1 MALSQT
7 VACPVSGKKAGQT
20 KLPSGLSPQSDWA
33 RLGHFL
39 GADRTLFR
47 PLVEESRSFG
57 FVFCSTASSFLAV
70 DSRYTR
76 SPDGCLKHTS
86 VLLLSQVWKN
96 DSLET
101 RMGQPR
107 GLSEQQESFGVSAQ
121 TSKFG

>member
-39 GADRTLFR
+39 SADRTLFR

-70 DSRYTR
+70 YSRYTR

-86 VLLLSQVWKN
+86 ALLLSQVWEIN
-96 DSLET
+96 PLET
-101 RMGQPR
+101 KRGQPS
-107 GLSEQQESFGVSAQ
+107 GLYQLVTQILV
-121 TSKFG
+121 